1 MADYRKILKRAGW
14 VLVIVGLADI
24 GYMIYCIA
32 NSRSYQSS
40 FNIFAVVAGIFLL
53 KGSLKAARIIS
64 MLTAFMIA
72 CFLGIML
79 LIPLLFPFDLLLAYL
94 KLKPVSIGLELLI
107 YIAIILFLIWLYRS
121 LTSASVR
128 AAMDE
133 SQINYSSFWRRPKMG
148 FWIGGS
154 GVILLFVFLFLLM
167 GGETADK
174 AKEKAAAQTG
184 PGYKF
189 YVNNLNISSSSSGKQ
204 VHAVVTAYNNDE
216 IKELVIEWSE

>member
-133 SQINYSSFWRRPKMG
+133 SQINYSSFWQGQRWNFG
-148 FWIGGS
+148 L
-154 GVILLFVFLFLLM
+154 VAVALFCFLFSCFFLW
-167 GGETADK
+167 E
-174 AKEKAAAQTG
+174 EKPQIK
-184 PGYKF
+184 PKRRQPLRL
-189 YVNNLNISSSSSGKQ
+189 VQDISSMS
-204 VHAVVTAYNNDE
+204 T
-216 IKELVIEWSE
+216 I

>member
-1 MADYRKILKRAGW
+1 MNDCHRILKRAGW

-40 FNIFAVVAGIFLL
+40 FNIFAVIAGIFLL

-64 MLTAFMIA
+64 LLTAFMIA

-79 LIPLLFPFDLLLAYL
+79 LMPLLFPFDLLLAYI
-94 KLKPVSIGLELLI
+94 KLKPVSIGLESLVDIVILLLLI
-107 YIAIILFLIWLYRS
+107 WIYRS
-121 LTSASVR
+121 LTSSSVR
-128 AAMDE
+128 TAMDE
-133 SQINYSSFWRRPKMG
+133 SQINYISFWRRPKIG

-154 GVILLFVFLFLLM
+154 GVVLMFIFLFLLM

-174 AKEKAAAQTG
+174 AKEKAAVQTG

-189 YVNNLNISSSSSGKQ
+189 YVNNLNISSSSHGKQ
-204 VHAVVTAYNNDE
+204 VHALVTAYNHDE